1 MYIPKRG
8 YEDVSYNRVEYYPAR
23 ALSDR
28 DQTLVD
34 TAAAINHSSTKNSL
48 GYFVTKRS
56 DGDLCANDI
65 HH

>member
-8 YEDVSYNRVEYYPAR
+8 YEDVSYDGVEYYPAR
-23 ALSDR
+23 ALNER

-34 TAAAINHSSTKNSL
+34 TAAAINCCSTEKGL
-48 GYFVTKRS
+48 GYFVTKCS
-56 DGDLCANDI
+56 DSAPCANDI

>member
-8 YEDVSYNRVEYYPAR
+8 YDDLSYDGVEYYPAR
-23 ALSDR
+23 AMSER

-34 TAAAINHSSTKNSL
+34 TAAAINYGSIDQGL
-48 GYFVTKRS
+48 GYFVTKCS
-56 DGDLCANDI
+56 DGNPCANDI

>member
-8 YEDVSYNRVEYYPAR
+8 YEDVSYDRVEYYPAR
-23 ALSDR
+23 ALSER

-34 TAAAINHSSTKNSL
+34 TAAAINYGSLEQGL
-48 GYFVTKRS
+48 GYFVTKCS
-56 DGDLCANDI
+56 DGNPWANDV

>member
-8 YEDVSYNRVEYYPAR
+8 YEDLSYDRGKYYPAR
-23 ALSDR
+23 ALSER

-34 TAAAINHSSTKNSL
+34 TAVAIDYVSTEDRR
-48 GYFVTKRS
+48 GYFVMKCS
-56 DGDLCANDI
+56 DSNPFANDI

>member
-8 YEDVSYNRVEYYPAR
+8 YEDVSYDRVEYYPAR
-23 ALSDR
+23 ALSER

-34 TAAAINHSSTKNSL
+34 TAAVVNHGAIEKSL
-48 GYFVTKRS
+48 GYFVTKCS
-56 DGDLCANDI
+56 DGTLCANDI

>member
-8 YEDVSYNRVEYYPAR
+8 YEDVSYDGIEYYPAR
-23 ALSDR
+23 ALSER

-34 TAAAINHSSTKNSL
+34 TDAAINYGSIEKGLS
-48 GYFVTKRS
+48 YFVTKCS
-56 DGDLCANDI
+56 DGAPCANEI

>member
-8 YEDVSYNRVEYYPAR
+8 YEDVSYDRVEYYPAR
-23 ALSDR
+23 ALSEQ

-34 TAAAINHSSTKNSL
+34 TAVVIERDL

-56 DGDLCANDI
+56 DGTSCVNDV
-65 HH
+65 HY

>member
-8 YEDVSYNRVEYYPAR
+8 YEDMSYDSIEYYPAR
-23 ALSDR
+23 ALSER

-34 TAAAINHSSTKNSL
+34 TAVTIDYGSIEKGL
-48 GYFVTKRS
+48 GYFVTKCS
-56 DGDLCANDI
+56 GSAPCANDI